1 MDWKKHSKWWVIGA
15 AAAVILINAWAIYN
29 EHLFIPFFSVAAIIA
44 YLLLFRVD
52 LAMYLMAFSTPFS
65 IGLDTEKVQFNISLP
80 AELLMISLTFL
91 FLARICYDL
100 RFKKNVLKHPVTIA
114 ILCYLTWMFICCITS
129 EIPLVSFK
137 FWAAKIWFVCSSF
150 FMVIHL
156 MDKDR
161 SRWITYF
168 NCYAIALGCVVV
180 ITTIKNAQV
189 GFGEH
194 IAHWI
199 MNPFYNDHT
208 AYGAVL
214 ALFLPMTIGLLFLPE
229 TKRGMRVLYGILIA
243 IFLLGTYLSFCRAA
257 WLSLIGALGIWC
269 VVKLRIKFS
278 WFIAGVVVV
287 GTLLFAF
294 SDDILYKM
302 SRNSQDSSTNFAEH
316 LQSISNIK
324 TDASNVERLN
334 RWHSAFAMIEE
345 RPVMG
350 WGPGCYQFCYA
361 PYQDSRYHTIITT
374 DFGDGGNAHSEYIGP
389 TAETGF
395 VGLFTVLALVM
406 LVLYYGFRTY
416 QRSHDKSVRRL
427 SLAATLSLITY
438 FIHGVMNNFLDTD
451 KLSLPYWGLFALIVV
466 LSAETESKEARSLE
480 ASTPKGIADKEDS
493 HPSSDLTPASA
504 E

>member
-1 MDWKKHSKWWVIGA
+1 
-15 AAAVILINAWAIYN
+15 
-29 EHLFIPFFSVAAIIA
+29 
-44 YLLLFRVD
+44 
-52 LAMYLMAFSTPFS
+52 
-65 IGLDTEKVQFNISLP
+65 
-80 AELLMISLTFL
+80 
-91 FLARICYDL
+91 
-100 RFKKNVLKHPVTIA
+100 
-114 ILCYLTWMFICCITS
+114 
-129 EIPLVSFK
+129 
-137 FWAAKIWFVCSSF
+137 
-150 FMVIHL
+150 
-156 MDKDR
+156 
-161 SRWITYF
+161 
-168 NCYAIALGCVVV
+168 
-180 ITTIKNAQV
+180 
-189 GFGEH
+189 
-194 IAHWI
+194 

-229 TKRGMRVLYGILIA
+229 TKRGMRVLYGILTA

-257 WLSLIGALGIWC
+257 WLSLMGALGIWC

-278 WFIAGVVVV
+278 WFVAGVAVV
-287 GTLLFAF
+287 GTLMFAF
-294 SDDILYKM
+294 SDDILYRM
-302 SRNSQDSSTNFAEH
+302 SRNSQDSSTNLAEH

-334 RWHSAFAMIEE
+334 RWHAAFAMIEE

-395 VGLFTVLALVM
+395 VGLFTVLALVV

-416 QRSHDKSVRRL
+416 QRSRDKSVRRL

-466 LSAETESKEARSLE
+466 LSVESESKEVRSLD
-480 ASTPKGIADKEDS
+480 ASAPKGIAD
-493 HPSSDLTPASA
+493 
-504 E
+504 